1 MLETTELPIQCLRK
15 SRINRFIKHLLSDQH
30 ERGVEKDT
38 KESEIMFYP
47 LGTKNLKHSVFKN
60 SLTYNS
66 LSDYKMQIL
75 SARDILRK
83 IMLENNTITYNARSQ
98 GLFTLPLDSC
108 SERLLPYTERAL
120 T

>member
-1 MLETTELPIQCLRK
+1 
-15 SRINRFIKHLLSDQH
+15 
-30 ERGVEKDT
+30 
-38 KESEIMFYP
+38 
-47 LGTKNLKHSVFKN
+47 
-60 SLTYNS
+60 
-66 LSDYKMQIL
+66 MQML